1 MKILIIV
8 LISIVGLATSVFAS
22 SDAEVIFDD
31 KCVVCHI
38 KTVPTDRANMVAPP
52 LMGVMKHVKMVYP
65 NKQEAVEF
73 MVDYVQNPSKKKA
86 VCMSQKIDRF
96 GLMPSQKE
104 NISLNDLR
112 VVSEW
117 MFDNFPSAEFRGKG
131 MQQGMKNRPTFSMF
145 DINGDGKITQEEFD
159 AFQKSHMKK
168 RMGIK

>member
-1 MKILIIV
+1 LKLKLLLV
-8 LISIVGLATSVFAS
+8 LFSTTTISLYAQQS
-22 SDAEVIFDD
+22 AEAIFDA
-31 KCVVCHI
+31 KCQMCHS
-38 KTVPTDRANMVAPP
+38 KTKPTDMKNVIAPAI
-52 LMGVMKHVKMVYP
+52 MGVMKHVKMVYP

-159 AFQKSHMKK
+159 AFQKSHMKE